1 MEVLNITLNEE
12 RNVRLTAYIQSIG
25 GEYWGME
32 KRPAMIILPGG
43 GYQYCSA
50 READPVA
57 FPYLQAGYQVFIL
70 YYSVKEH
77 SIWPNPLNDYDQ
89 AFDLIKSKAD
99 EWHIDISHTAV
110 IGFSAGGHLA
120 GTMGV
125 LWKDKFIKE
134 TLNIENEKVKPN
146 GLILCYPVITGGEF
160 AHRGSFDN
168 LLGKSEDHTKLSLEN
183 LVTEDTPKT
192 FLWHT
197 FNDGTV
203 PVQNSLL
210 FANALSEKRVPFE
223 MHIYPNGVHGLSLCE
238 ESTARNRE
246 KKHIDEHVASWFNLA
261 CEWINRL

>member
-99 EWHIDISHTAV
+99 EWHIDISRTAV

-120 GTMGV
+120 ACVATSAR
-125 LWKDKFIKE
+125 
-134 TLNIENEKVKPN
+134 NKPKAC
-146 GLILCYPVITGGEF
+146 ILGYPVIDEETTHRYNKNAPDASTLVDENTCPCFIF
-160 AHRGSFDN
+160 AS
-168 LLGKSEDHTKLSLEN
+168 T
-183 LVTEDTPKT
+183 
-192 FLWHT
+192 
-197 FNDGTV
+197 NDGV
-203 PVQNSLL
+203 VNIRNSIKFIDALAINNIPFETHFYA
-210 FANALSEKRVPFE
+210 FANHGFTTCDSQIQNRTW
-223 MHIYPNGVHGLSLCE
+223 ICTRTPNWVKDSVEWLKDMVGDFKDGVL
-238 ESTARNRE
+238 TDRY
-246 KKHIDEHVASWFNLA
+246 W
-261 CEWINRL
+261 W